1 MYFHLPV
8 VADPLLHHSAAMN
21 EIHGTLV
28 TGCLL
33 ILLLDQQIDR
43 PEENN
48 NTPRIHNN
56 INVPC
61 CCLYKQNFEDFYT

>member
-33 ILLLDQQIDR
+33 ILLLDQQIDLQK
-43 PEENN
+43 
-48 NTPRIHNN
+48 RI
-56 INVPC
+56 IIPSDPQQ
-61 CCLYKQNFEDFYT
+61 Y